1 MLNKTYLTSDTGP
14 FLDLDISLLRGNFNI
29 RVNEKRDDLSFPI
42 VNVPLFLDGDFPLV
56 PSFGVYISQIVRLH
70 VFVIMLLPSMTV
82 VS

>member
-42 VNVPLFLDGDFPLV
+42 VN
-56 PSFGVYISQIVRLH
+56 
-70 VFVIMLLPSMTV
+70 FVALKHKKSKI
-82 VS
+82 